1 MYEHLESVLSEYG
14 LQNAI
19 AQKISELFSPRQYR
33 KNTIVL
39 EPGQK
44 WATFR
49 VIQKG
54 IFRLYYLDSDGK
66 EANKGF
72 FCEGQIL
79 APIALSAIK
88 KPVNFFVETLTDA
101 TVTECRYDE
110 ITESLGYYSGGHRIF
125 ETLSEQLLEEKIQ
138 REEMFL
144 QLDAKRRYEKFVSDF
159 PNLHARIPLHHIA
172 SYLGMTNVTLS
183 RIRNKKS

>member
-1 MYEHLESVLSEYG
+1 MNEHLESVLSKHG
-14 LQNAI
+14 LQSCVASN
-19 AQKISELFSPRQYR
+19 ISGLFSRCQYP

-39 EPGQK
+39 EPGQQ
-44 WATFR
+44 WSTFR
-49 VIQKG
+49 VIQEG
-54 IFRLYYLDSDGK
+54 IFRLYYLDSEGK

-79 APIALSAIK
+79 APIASSVIR
-88 KPVNFFVETLTDA
+88 KPANFFVETLTDA
-101 TVTECRYDE
+101 VVVECRYED
-110 ITESLGYYSGGHRIF
+110 ISESLSHLSGGHRVF
-125 ETLSEQLLEEKIQ
+125 EVLSEKLLEEKIQ

-159 PNLHARIPLHHIA
+159 PSLHARIPLHHIA

-183 RIRNKKS
+183 RIRNNNS